1 MSFGHWSFSD
11 SFPSAGAPHPEPEH
25 GRPRVSFFLNVF
37 RRESVPPPVFTC
49 LSPPHLTLN
58 RAHPAVGLPDLN
70 EAFLMEHL
78 WHAIFGQPL
87 IMPPQRADE
96 TCAVARCGKYCPNPA
111 TPELGMFG
119 TSDAR

>member
-1 MSFGHWSFSD
+1 M
-11 SFPSAGAPHPEPEH
+11 
-25 GRPRVSFFLNVF
+25 
-37 RRESVPPPVFTC
+37 
-49 LSPPHLTLN
+49 
-58 RAHPAVGLPDLN
+58 GLPDLN

-119 TSDAR
+119 TRAMCGVGVPKRSRNYELFSTS